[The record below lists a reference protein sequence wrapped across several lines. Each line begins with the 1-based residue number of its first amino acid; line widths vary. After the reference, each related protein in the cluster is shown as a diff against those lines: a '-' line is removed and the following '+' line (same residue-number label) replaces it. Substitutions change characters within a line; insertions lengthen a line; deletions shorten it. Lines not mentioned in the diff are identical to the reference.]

1 MRVFGLTGS
10 IGMGKSTA
18 ANVFRQAKIRV
29 FDADQAVRD
38 LQAPH
43 GRAIPALAAV
53 FPGCVVEGRLD
64 RDTLRRLVIGDEQAI
79 QRLERIMH
87 PLVREQQRRFLA
99 RARASRARLALL
111 DIPLLLEGGGRS
123 QVDLLIVV
131 SAPADVQR
139 HRVRARRAL
148 SDAQIDS
155 LIARQMPDAEK
166 RRHADVIIHTGLSRA
181 QASAAIRR
189 LIRRSLAA

>member
-18 ANVFRQAKIRV
+18 ANVFRQAKIPV

-53 FPGCVVEGRLD
+53 FPGCVVDGRLN

-87 PLVREQQRRFLA
+87 PLVREEQRRFLA

-189 LIRRSLAA
+189 LIRRSLAG

>member
-1 MRVFGLTGS
+1 MKIFGLTGS

-18 ANVFRQAKIRV
+18 ADVFRQAKIPV

-43 GRAIPALAAV
+43 GRAIPALAKV
-53 FPGCVVEGRLD
+53 FPGCVVDGKLD

-99 RARASRARLALL
+99 RARANRARLALL

>member
-1 MRVFGLTGS
+1 
-10 IGMGKSTA
+10 MGKSTA
-18 ANVFRQAKIRV
+18 ADVFRQAKIPV

-53 FPGCVVEGRLD
+53 FPGCVVDGKLD

-99 RARASRARLALL
+99 RARANRARLALL

-123 QVDLLIVV
+123 QVDLVIVV

>member
-18 ANVFRQAKIRV
+18 ANVFRQAKIPV
-29 FDADQAVRD
+29 CDADQAVHD

>member
-1 MRVFGLTGS
+1 MKILGLTGS

-18 ANVFRQAKIRV
+18 ANVFRRAKIPV

-43 GRAIPALAAV
+43 GRAIPALAAA
-53 FPGCVVEGRLD
+53 FPGCVVDGRLD
-64 RDTLRRLVIGDEQAI
+64 RDTLRRVVIGDEQAM

-99 RARASRARLALL
+99 RARAHRARLALL

-123 QVDLLIVV
+123 QVDLVIVV
-131 SAPADVQR
+131 SAPVDVQR
-139 HRVRARRAL
+139 RRVRARRAL

-166 RRHADVIIHTGLSRA
+166 RRRADVIIRTGLSRA
-181 QASAAIRR
+181 KANAAIQR